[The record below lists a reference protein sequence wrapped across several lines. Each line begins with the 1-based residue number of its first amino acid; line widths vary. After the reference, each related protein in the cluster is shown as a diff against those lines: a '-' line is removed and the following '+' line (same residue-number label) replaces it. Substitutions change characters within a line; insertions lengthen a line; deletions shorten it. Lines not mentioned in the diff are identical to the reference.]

1 MKQTKSLS
9 PNSNSSPIFCPIL
22 TFCYNQWRKVS
33 ENLQVNKSKANLH
46 HEKQTMWKQEQQ
58 KYINK
63 NSDNYRAESTCCML
77 SSSVHEGVGEENV
90 CMADE
95 KLCHNSLD
103 ADILQCS
110 QAAIL
115 LLQVFTSVKHDQHGV
130 CLHSIHSLR
139 QYICQFLSVTYSQS
153 V

>member
-1 MKQTKSLS
+1 
-9 PNSNSSPIFCPIL
+9 
-22 TFCYNQWRKVS
+22 
-33 ENLQVNKSKANLH
+33 
-46 HEKQTMWKQEQQ
+46 
-58 KYINK
+58 
-63 NSDNYRAESTCCML
+63 ML

-130 CLHSIHSLR
+130 CFHSIHSLR